1 MKNQYLT
8 LFITFTNKIFQEHLS
23 CPSEKNGIRHAVLI
37 TFSYDTTLKP
47 PLPVVQM
54 QFVIIQAVRMTF

>member
-1 MKNQYLT
+1 MAAKVGGKN
-8 LFITFTNKIFQEHLS
+8 E
-23 CPSEKNGIRHAVLI
+23 IRHAVLI

-47 PLPVVQM
+47 PLPVVEM